1 MLIPG
6 HRTPPTTA
14 TAHSFLISEAST
26 LALVKPRLAADSGP
40 VRFYPIRTPLS
51 SLLRSLPR
59 SGPARA
65 ARAHVRTYAAVRAA
79 QESAR
84 KLGIG
89 RRSRPAGG
97 CHVRAV
103 ALRSSFPMRRSVG
116 FGFLVPFWCDIPAKR
131 TAPGGCRYEWAA
143 GWASTAAYIYAARLP
158 RPPRARPLPAGR
170 RNLPGTLPD
179 PAGRGARLSAPQG
192 RHHVSPVT
200 YACSALDSRPLVC
213 PIREEINC
221 WERDANE
228 RNRLTK
234 RWLRY
239 SLLIVTGEH
248 YPTVHGAC
256 VIHRCADVN

>member
-131 TAPGGCRYEWAA
+131 TAPSGCSADTSGQLDGHPRQL
-143 GWASTAAYIYAARLP
+143 IYTPPACPGPHERDRSRPVVGTCQERCRTRPGAARGCQ
-158 RPPRARPLPAGR
+158 RRRAGTTSARSRMLALLSILDLSSVQSGR
-170 RNLPGTLPD
+170 
-179 PAGRGARLSAPQG
+179 
-192 RHHVSPVT
+192 
-200 YACSALDSRPLVC
+200 
-213 PIREEINC
+213 
-221 WERDANE
+221 
-228 RNRLTK
+228 K
-234 RWLRY
+234 
-239 SLLIVTGEH
+239 
-248 YPTVHGAC
+248 
-256 VIHRCADVN
+256 

>member
-1 MLIPG
+1 MS
-6 HRTPPTTA
+6 RSRRRPPF
-14 TAHSFLISEAST
+14 FLSDA
-26 LALVKPRLAADSGP
+26 P
-40 VRFYPIRTPLS
+40 
-51 SLLRSLPR
+51 
-59 SGPARA
+59 
-65 ARAHVRTYAAVRAA
+65 
-79 QESAR
+79 
-84 KLGIG
+84 IG
-89 RRSRPAGG
+89 RVWFSCP
-97 CHVRAV
+97 
-103 ALRSSFPMRRSVG
+103 L
-116 FGFLVPFWCDIPAKR
+116 LVWY
-131 TAPGGCRYEWAA
+131 PGETNGTERLQCRYEWAA

-158 RPPRARPLPAGR
+158 RPPRARSLPAGR